1 MFTILWVFLH
11 MAQVTR
17 KLSHLLELPVM
28 TWGVWGNPI
37 TGSGRS
43 WNDFGKHMH
52 TLDRSPGGLTSNLF
66 HATCHVGW
74 KLKIEKIEGY
84 EDRSESWIILDIST
98 CLDPFNLKRDR
109 EKRPTGITR
118 ISQVLAS
125 WPQRPQ
131 PSIRG
136 HIPHTLTIQEME

>member
-1 MFTILWVFLH
+1 MIRQCLGQSHHWKH
-11 MAQVTR
+11 VTGR
-17 KLSHLLELPVM
+17 GM
-28 TWGVWGNPI
+28 TLGI
-37 TGSGRS
+37 S
-43 WNDFGKHMH
+43 H
-52 TLDRSPGGLTSNLF
+52 TLDRSPGGLTSNFF

-109 EKRPTGITR
+109 EKRPTGTTR